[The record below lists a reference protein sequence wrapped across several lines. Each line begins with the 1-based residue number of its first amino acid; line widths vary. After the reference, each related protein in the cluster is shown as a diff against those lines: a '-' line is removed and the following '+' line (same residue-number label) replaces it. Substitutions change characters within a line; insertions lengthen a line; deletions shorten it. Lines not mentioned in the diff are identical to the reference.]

1 MNIFPDKFRIIFV
14 GEQFI
19 FLKKILLFALAN
31 LKQKKKD
38 GISAV
43 LDLECLSLTLPH
55 AYLKRNGTEPD

>member
-1 MNIFPDKFRIIFV
+1 MIFV
-14 GEQFI
+14 GEPFI

-31 LKQKKKD
+31 IEQKKD

-55 AYLKRNGTEPD
+55 AYSRRNGTEPD